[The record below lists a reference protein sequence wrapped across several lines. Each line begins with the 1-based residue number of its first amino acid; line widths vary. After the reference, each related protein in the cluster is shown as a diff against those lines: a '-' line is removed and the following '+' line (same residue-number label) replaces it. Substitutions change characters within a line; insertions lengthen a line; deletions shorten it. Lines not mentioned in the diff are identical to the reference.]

1 MKCYD
6 VRKRL
11 SHYIDGM
18 LEDKMRDI
26 IEEHLASCKDCSEEL
41 EGLRIAIE
49 GLKGLHEVEVPEDF
63 LERVRERIEQESA
76 VKRFARKLFYP
87 LERKIP
93 LELAAAVSMVVIV
106 IFLFQVML
114 PLKKEQPVEY
124 AKPIVEH
131 IEPLEP
137 PTKISE
143 PVEELQIEEL
153 QIEELKKSEEI
164 TLDKEPE
171 VTAAPLKELP
181 EAEGPPIFT
190 EVPKEREGESRF
202 RDTAISHDVS
212 EKGGEIAEIVEP
224 ESSLEVDQTGEVVP
238 LRVEPERIVSKP
250 IDAEVQPAKIDVVL
264 FIAQEGKITEVQEPA
279 VQVRAKRL
287 KEDELS
293 ETREE
298 FFADKATS
306 TQDQVVHSA
315 YTQVLEFVRAAGG
328 RVTSSEKDEA
338 TELPL
343 SVSVEIPFSGFKQF
357 LIDLNKLGSYETS
370 EPYASVS
377 YAEMIQLTIIFSQ
390 SH

>member
-1 MKCYD
+1 MKCSD
-6 VRKRL
+6 VRKKL
-11 SHYIDGM
+11 SRYIDGM

-26 IEEHLASCKDCSEEL
+26 VEEHLASCKACSEEL

-49 GLKGLHEVEVPEDF
+49 GLKGLHEVKVPDDF

-124 AKPIVEH
+124 AEPIAEY
-131 IEPLEP
+131 IEPVEP
-137 PTKISE
+137 RTKISE
-143 PVEELQIEEL
+143 PVEELQVEELQVEEL
-153 QIEELKKSEEI
+153 QIEELKEHEEM
-164 TLDKEPE
+164 LLPKVPE
-171 VTAAPLKELP
+171 VTAAPPTELP
-181 EAEGPPIFT
+181 EAEGAPLGV
-190 EVPKEREGESRF
+190 EQEC
-202 RDTAISHDVS
+202 
-212 EKGGEIAEIVEP
+212 IA
-224 ESSLEVDQTGEVVP
+224 G
-238 LRVEPERIVSKP
+238 KP
-250 IDAEVQPAKIDVVL
+250 IDAEVQPAKIDLVL
-264 FIAQEGKITEVQEPA
+264 FIAPEGEITGAQEPA

-287 KEDELS
+287 KKDELS

-298 FFADKATS
+298 FFTDKATS

-328 RVTSSEKDEA
+328 RVTSFEKDEA
-338 TELPL
+338 TELPF
-343 SVSVEIPFSGFKQF
+343 SVSVEISSSGFKQF
-357 LIDLNKLGSYETS
+357 LIDLSKLGSYEIS
-370 EPYASVS
+370 EPYASIS
-377 YAEMIQLTIIFSQ
+377 YAEMIQLTIKFSQ